1 MYQRS
6 DVRAARAFTRCA
18 LLCGLALFAAGC
30 DDYLERRDTI
40 TLGVGDSVSVNK
52 ATQTIN
58 RWPRAARQD
67 RWVSDG
73 ERARIAV
80 SRYRRRAVPDLPGLG
95 SGGSAVAI
103 EPTDA
108 ASGGAT
114 TGGN

>member
-6 DVRAARAFTRCA
+6 ENGAAPVLMRWV
-18 LLCGLALFAAGC
+18 LLCGVALFAAGC

-40 TLGVGDSVSVNK
+40 TLGVGDAVSVNK

-58 RWPRAARQD
+58 RWPRAARED

-80 SRYRRRAVPDLPGLG
+80 SRYRRRAVPELPGLG
-95 SGGSAVAI
+95 SGGSAATADPP
-103 EPTDA
+103 ETTT
-108 ASGGAT
+108 GGST